1 MRRQSAGLT
10 DSDDVSSGE
19 AKYKPTRRGREGNGV
34 DDWAAAT
41 WSCDQSTCWNPSEL
55 PSLCS
60 GLFGCVRTFHTIRAK
75 SRREPF
81 FSSCCELALF
91 SFFQRVRPSS
101 GRFGSS
107 LLAHK
112 LALCRS
118 TTEPAS
124 AVVGR
129 CIDVTWAIHQKL
141 RTEQDP
147 VISAVGVTAR
157 YWCGVLAEKDD
168 RMSKNGKARSRLHE
182 EIGNPTFPRQ
192 ILTTV
197 F

>member
-1 MRRQSAGLT
+1 MPLVGVNLSSVRA
-10 DSDDVSSGE
+10 VSW
-19 AKYKPTRRGREGNGV
+19 P
-34 DDWAAAT
+34 
-41 WSCDQSTCWNPSEL
+41 
-55 PSLCS
+55 CS
-60 GLFGCVRTFHTIRAK
+60 V
-75 SRREPF
+75 
-81 FSSCCELALF
+81 FSSE
-91 SFFQRVRPSS
+91 
-101 GRFGSS
+101 FG
-107 LLAHK
+107 LPAHK

-157 YWCGVLAEKDD
+157 YWFGVLAEKDD
-168 RMSKNGKARSRLHE
+168 STSKNGKAWSRLHE